1 MNPVGMFI
9 GRARGVAEFDSATV
23 FVMHYPDYLL
33 VGVSVV
39 ISVVM
44 TRLSRQVATAREMGS
59 YRLVSLLGTGGMGEV
74 WRARHRMLARDAAI
88 KLIKPDMLSAQSGKN
103 ALMLVRRFEQEAK
116 STAALRS
123 PHTVAL
129 YDFGVTADNTFYYVM
144 ELLDGIDL
152 ETVVKKF
159 GPLPPGRVVSILRQV
174 CQSLGEAHRR
184 QMVHRDVKASN
195 IYLCRMGSEVDYVKV
210 LDFGL
215 VKVHEPEQTRLT
227 LIGAITG
234 TPAYMAPEVAMGLPD
249 IDGRADIYALGCVAY
264 WLVTGKHVF
273 EETGGPAMILAHAN
287 KLPIRP
293 SERTSLHIPQ
303 TLERIIMM
311 CLAKDRADRPANAEA
326 LQHMLDTAIDID
338 SWSAQDAEDWWRTHV
353 PENIETT
360 IDSTTRTGQDS
371 FTTV

>member
-1 MNPVGMFI
+1 
-9 GRARGVAEFDSATV
+9 
-23 FVMHYPDYLL
+23 
-33 VGVSVV
+33 
-39 ISVVM
+39 
-44 TRLSRQVATAREMGS
+44 
-59 YRLVSLLGTGGMGEV
+59 
-74 WRARHRMLARDAAI
+74 
-88 KLIKPDMLSAQSGKN
+88 
-103 ALMLVRRFEQEAK
+103 
-116 STAALRS
+116 
-123 PHTVAL
+123 
-129 YDFGVTADNTFYYVM
+129 
-144 ELLDGIDL
+144 
-152 ETVVKKF
+152 
-159 GPLPPGRVVSILRQV
+159 
-174 CQSLGEAHRR
+174 
-184 QMVHRDVKASN
+184 
-195 IYLCRMGSEVDYVKV
+195 
-210 LDFGL
+210 
-215 VKVHEPEQTRLT
+215 
-227 LIGAITG
+227 
-234 TPAYMAPEVAMGLPD
+234 MAPEVAMGLPD

-326 LQHMLDTAIDID
+326 LQHMLDTATDID